1 MVPIGS
7 VPIPRNRTVCM
18 YVCMYYKYVH
28 VCVCV
33 LNSWL
38 HGRLGAGRLY
48 CDPGH
53 ATDSRSVSVLAS
65 PETERRESLHFE
77 PVHPPEITGY
87 RNATQNQCLL
97 LPSLFT
103 LSAQSSLSLSIHSLR
118 PSLLALSHTAPSG
131 CGST

>member
-38 HGRLGAGRLY
+38 LGTLRRIPALLRRRRRVVGWAG
-48 CDPGH
+48 
-53 ATDSRSVSVLAS
+53 VLLDAIGVGWKA
-65 PETERRESLHFE
+65 P
-77 PVHPPEITGY
+77 
-87 RNATQNQCLL
+87 NALWMDVRG
-97 LPSLFT
+97 P
-103 LSAQSSLSLSIHSLR
+103 
-118 PSLLALSHTAPSG
+118 
-131 CGST
+131 